1 MSRRYIE
8 FLSFTYLRGP
18 SLWTYR
24 PVVEALVDIGDLEE
38 CPSDTVPGLPERLTA
53 LLPGLVEHRC
63 SYGER
68 GGFLRRVE
76 EGTWPAHMLEHV
88 TVELQN
94 LAGMTGGFGRA
105 RSTSTRGVYKVMVRA
120 WHEEVT
126 RTALHLGRDLLMAA
140 IDPDTHGPFDVAAAV
155 AALRELADDLLL
167 GPSTQNIFD
176 AATAKDRRVPAIRL
190 NEGNLVQLG
199 YGARA
204 RRIWTA
210 ETDATSAIG
219 ADIARDKD
227 LTKRLL
233 ADCGLPVPQG
243 VRVDSPEAAWTAAQ
257 TIGLPVVLKPLDGN
271 HGRGVSVDLSTSAD
285 VKAAYG
291 VAEREGTGVIC
302 ERFVRGVEH
311 RLLVVGGQM
320 LAAARGEEAWVTGDG
335 RTCVTDLIDAQLNSD
350 PRRGLNEDYP
360 LNMIRIEYDP
370 AVALELE
377 RQGLIGE
384 SIPAEG
390 RRVLIQRN
398 GNVAFDCTDEV
409 HPETAA
415 IVVRAARCVGLDIAG
430 IDLVAEDI
438 SRPLGPQ
445 GGAIVEVNAG
455 PGLIMHLRPA
465 AGLPR
470 PVGRA
475 IVDYLFPDGA
485 DGRIPV
491 VGISGTRGKTRVAR
505 ILDEILNRAGRRVG
519 LACSDG
525 LFVERRPL
533 AGGDCAHW
541 GPAQRLLINP
551 EVEVAII
558 ENGPEAML
566 REGLAYDR
574 CQVGVITN
582 IDPSQIP
589 VDGYV
594 DSPERLCLLLRT
606 QVDVVLPTGLAV
618 LNAADPLVAA
628 MAPLCDGEVILFA
641 ADPAESLLAAH
652 LGGGGRALSVAAGQ
666 VVLLGAGP
674 AEAVADLADLG
685 SAGAGVD
692 LDSLLAAVAG
702 AWAMGLTAEAIR
714 DGVASVKLN
723 CG

>member
-1 MSRRYIE
+1 
-8 FLSFTYLRGP
+8 
-18 SLWTYR
+18 
-24 PVVEALVDIGDLEE
+24 
-38 CPSDTVPGLPERLTA
+38 
-53 LLPGLVEHRC
+53 
-63 SYGER
+63 
-68 GGFLRRVE
+68 
-76 EGTWPAHMLEHV
+76 
-88 TVELQN
+88 
-94 LAGMTGGFGRA
+94 
-105 RSTSTRGVYKVMVRA
+105 
-120 WHEEVT
+120 
-126 RTALHLGRDLLMAA
+126 
-140 IDPDTHGPFDVAAAV
+140 
-155 AALRELADDLLL
+155 
-167 GPSTQNIFD
+167 
-176 AATAKDRRVPAIRL
+176 
-190 NEGNLVQLG
+190 
-199 YGARA
+199 
-204 RRIWTA
+204 
-210 ETDATSAIG
+210 
-219 ADIARDKD
+219 
-227 LTKRLL
+227 
-233 ADCGLPVPQG
+233 
-243 VRVDSPEAAWTAAQ
+243 
-257 TIGLPVVLKPLDGN
+257 
-271 HGRGVSVDLSTSAD
+271 
-285 VKAAYG
+285 
-291 VAEREGTGVIC
+291 
-302 ERFVRGVEH
+302 
-311 RLLVVGGQM
+311 M

-335 RTCVTDLIDAQLNSD
+335 RARVTELIDAQINSD
-350 PRRGLNEDYP
+350 LRRGLNEDYP

-377 RQGLIGE
+377 RQGLSGE
-384 SIPAEG
+384 SVPADG

-415 IVVRAARCVGLDIAG
+415 IVVWAARCVGLDIAG

-438 SRPLGPQ
+438 SLPLGPQ

-582 IDPSQIP
+582 IDPTQIP
-589 VDGYV
+589 ADGYV
-594 DSPERLCLLLRT
+594 DSSERLCVLLRT

-641 ADPAESLLAAH
+641 ADPAEILLAAH
-652 LGGGGRALSVAAGQ
+652 RGDGGRAVSVVAGQ
-666 VVLLGAGP
+666 AVLLGTGA
-674 AEAVADLADLG
+674 ADAVADLDGLGWVGAD
-685 SAGAGVD
+685 AGQVD
-692 LDSLLAAVAG
+692 NLLAAIAA
-702 AWAMGLTAEAIR
+702 AWALGLTAEAIR
-714 DGVASVKLN
+714 EGVASFTLT
-723 CG
+723 

>member
-1 MSRRYIE
+1 MSKRFIE
-8 FLSFTYLRGP
+8 FLSFTHLRGP

-38 CPSDTVPGLPERLTA
+38 CPSDTLPGFPERLSA

-76 EGTWPAHMLEHV
+76 EGTWPAHILEHV

-140 IDPDTHGPFDVAAAV
+140 IDPDVYGPFDVATAV
-155 AALRELADDLLL
+155 VTLRELADDRLL

-199 YGARA
+199 YGARG

-243 VRVDSPEAAWTAAQ
+243 VRVDSPAAAWTAAQ
-257 TIGLPVVLKPLDGN
+257 AIGLPVVLKPLDGN

-285 VKAAYG
+285 VEAAYA
-291 VAEREGTGVIC
+291 VADREGSGVIC

-311 RLLVVGGQM
+311 RLLVVGGKM
-320 LAAARGEEAWVTGDG
+320 LAAARGEEAWVTGHG
-335 RTCVTDLIDAQLNSD
+335 QASVAELIDAQINSD
-350 PRRGLNEDYP
+350 PRRGLTEDYP
-360 LNMIRIEYDP
+360 LNMIRIEEDP

-377 RQGLIGE
+377 RQGLSGE
-384 SIPAEG
+384 AVPADG
-390 RRVLIQRN
+390 QRVLIQRN
-398 GNVAFDCTDEV
+398 GNVAFDCTDVV

-430 IDLVAEDI
+430 IDLVATDI
-438 SRPLGPQ
+438 ARPLGPQ
-445 GGAIVEVNAG
+445 GGAIVEINAG

-470 PVGRA
+470 PVGGA

-491 VGISGTRGKTRVAR
+491 VGISGTRGTTQVAR
-505 ILDEILNRAGRRVG
+505 LLDEILGRTGRRVG

-525 LFVERRPL
+525 LFVEGRCL
-533 AGGDCAHW
+533 AAGDCAHW
-541 GPAQRLLINP
+541 DPAQRLLVNP

-558 ENGPEAML
+558 ENGPDAML

-574 CQVGVITN
+574 CQVGIITN
-582 IDPSQIP
+582 IDPARIP
-589 VDGYV
+589 ADGYV
-594 DSPERLCLLLRT
+594 DSPERLCVLLRT
-606 QVDVVLPTGLAV
+606 QVDVVLPSGLAV
-618 LNAADPLVAA
+618 LNAADPLVAD
-628 MAPLCDGEVILFA
+628 MAPLCDGEIIFFA
-641 ADPAESLLAAH
+641 ADPAEPVLAAH
-652 LGGGGRALSVAAGQ
+652 REGGGLGVSVRGGA
-666 VVLLGAGP
+666 VVLLDPDGMDV
-674 AEAVADLADLG
+674 AVADADNG
-685 SAGAGVD
+685 EVE
-692 LDSLLAAVAG
+692 SLLAAVAA
-702 AWAMGLTAEAIR
+702 AWALGLGAEAIR
-714 DGVASVKLN
+714 DGLASI
-723 CG
+723 GA

>member
-1 MSRRYIE
+1 MSKRFIE
-8 FLSFTYLRGP
+8 FLSFVHLRGP

-38 CPSDTVPGLPERLTA
+38 CPSDTLPGFPERLHA

-68 GGFLRRVE
+68 GGFLRRVD
-76 EGTWPAHMLEHV
+76 EGTWPAHILEHV

-105 RSTSTRGVYKVMVRA
+105 RSTSTRGVYKVIVRA
-120 WHEEVT
+120 WHEAVT

-140 IDPDTHGPFDVAAAV
+140 MDPEDYGPFDVAAAV
-155 AALRELADDLLL
+155 ATLRDLADDLLL

-199 YGARA
+199 YGARG

-243 VRVDSPEAAWTAAQ
+243 VRVDSPATAWTAAQ
-257 TIGLPVVLKPLDGN
+257 AIGLPVVLKPLDGN
-271 HGRGVSVDLSTSAD
+271 HGRGVSVDLSTSSD
-285 VKAAYG
+285 VEAAYV
-291 VAEREGTGVIC
+291 VAEREGSGVIC

-311 RLLVVGGQM
+311 RLLVVGGKM

-335 RTCVTDLIDAQLNSD
+335 QATVAELIDAQINSD
-350 PRRGLNEDYP
+350 VRRGLTEDYP
-360 LNMIRIEYDP
+360 LNMIRIEEDP

-377 RQGLIGE
+377 RQGLSGE
-384 SIPAEG
+384 GVPAEG
-390 RRVLIQRN
+390 LRVLIQRN

-415 IVVRAARCVGLDIAG
+415 TVARAARCIGLDIAG
-430 IDLVAEDI
+430 IDLVATDI
-438 SRPLGPQ
+438 AKPLGPQ

-465 AGLPR
+465 EGLSR

-505 ILDEILNRAGRRVG
+505 LLDEILGRAGRRVG

-525 LFVERRPL
+525 LFVERRL
-533 AGGDCAHW
+533 LDGGDCAHW
-541 GPAQRLLINP
+541 DPAQRLLTNP

-574 CQVGVITN
+574 CQVGVIAN

-589 VDGYV
+589 ADGYV

-618 LNAADPLVAA
+618 LNAADPLVAE
-628 MAPLCDGEVILFA
+628 MAPLCDGEVIFFA
-641 ADPAESLLAAH
+641 ADPGHPVLAAH
-652 LGGGGRALSVAAGQ
+652 LGGGGRAVSLRGSTLVLLGPEGMEAAVAGIDATADAGQ
-666 VVLLGAGP
+666 V
-674 AEAVADLADLG
+674 
-685 SAGAGVD
+685 
-692 LDSLLAAVAG
+692 DSLLAAVAA
-702 AWAMGLTAEAIR
+702 AWALGLGAEAIR
-714 DGVASVKLN
+714 DGLASF
-723 CG
+723 GA